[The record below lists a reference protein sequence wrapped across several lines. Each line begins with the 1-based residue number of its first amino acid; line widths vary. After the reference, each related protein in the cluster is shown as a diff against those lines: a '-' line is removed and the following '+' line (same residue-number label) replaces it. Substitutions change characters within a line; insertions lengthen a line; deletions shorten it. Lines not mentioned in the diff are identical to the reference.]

1 MKIKK
6 KDIFAASVSIV
17 LVVIIVV
24 GCVFLTKRRGNHENA
39 PPIQSVT
46 RVYVYLA
53 DEKPQRDTVDLS
65 EYVNG
70 SEYILNS
77 GNTEYGIKYFACF
90 VHDSMKTLFFK
101 YNTLN
106 GSLAK
111 IEAEI
116 ESAIP
121 YIYASGGFIYYLR
134 DKIGEISENYLC
146 RIPISGGGEQ
156 ILAEYAVGNVMY
168 AALHFV
174 VENKVIL
181 SFNDKIFAYDVD
193 KNKTQILWDAE
204 QNGFDLLKNNIW
216 YYDGNLYF
224 SAISETRENNIPT
237 EEGMTETMIPV
248 NSDYLLTLNMKTKRS
263 HLLVEEPINCFYMTA
278 DEIIYMPTVY
288 RTIEIGCEI
297 LPHYNDKIISCDL
310 DGKNPR
316 EIFSGLDVWAY
327 SIYRYKDG
335 KLYVSDGYAATEKQS
350 IIEIDTNTGTTSVFS
365 GWYYGD

>member
-1 MKIKK
+1 MKK
-6 KDIFAASVSIV
+6 KDVISIIITTFAVAALIA
-17 LVVIIVV
+17 
-24 GCVFLTKRRGNHENA
+24 GCVYLTKRHRNTEFA
-39 PPIQSVT
+39 PPIQSVSKFN
-46 RVYVYLA
+46 VYLA
-53 DEKPQRDTVDLS
+53 DEKTPNQTIDFS
-65 EYVNG
+65 GYVNG
-70 SEYILNS
+70 SDYVLFP
-77 GNTEYGIKYFACF
+77 GNTENGIKYLACF
-90 VHDSMKTLFFK
+90 IHDSMKTLFFK
-101 YNTLN
+101 YSLLN
-106 GSLAK
+106 GNVAK
-111 IEAEI
+111 IETEI
-116 ESAIP
+116 DSSVP

-134 DKIGEISENYLC
+134 EKIGEHPANYLC
-146 RIPISGGGEQ
+146 RIPVSGGGEQ

-168 AALHFV
+168 ADLHFV

-204 QNGFDLLKNNIW
+204 KNGFDSLMNNIW

-310 DGKNPR
+310 DGKNPC

-335 KLYVSDGYAATEKQS
+335 KIYVSDGYAATAKQS
-350 IIEIDTNTGTTSVFS
+350 IIEIDTTTGTTSVFS

>member
-1 MKIKK
+1 MKK
-6 KDIFAASVSIV
+6 KDVISIIITTLAVAALIA
-17 LVVIIVV
+17 
-24 GCVFLTKRRGNHENA
+24 GCVYLTKRHRNTEFA

-90 VHDSMKTLFFK
+90 VYDSMKTLFFK

-111 IEAEI
+111 IETEI
-116 ESAIP
+116 DSSVP

-134 DKIGEISENYLC
+134 EKIGEHPANYLC

-168 AALHFV
+168 ADLHFV

-181 SFNDKIFAYDVD
+181 SFSEKIFAYDVD

-204 QNGFDLLKNNIW
+204 QNGFDLLNNNIW
-216 YYDGNLYF
+216 YYGGNLYF
-224 SAISETRENNIPT
+224 SAISETREDNIPT
-237 EEGMTETMIPV
+237 NEGMTETMIPV
-248 NSDYLLTLNMKTKRS
+248 NSTYLLTLNMKTKKS
-263 HLLVEEPINCFYMTA
+263 SLLFSEPINCFYMTE

-288 RTIEIGCEI
+288 RTIKIGCEI

-335 KLYVSDGYAATEKQS
+335 KLYVSDGYAANIKYS
-350 IIEIDTNTGTTSVFS
+350 IIEIDTNTGKASVYK
-365 GWYYGD
+365 GWNFDD